1 MMQYL
6 RELLVDSSWPKAMVD
21 EPRIR
26 RRIMILN
33 PVTTRIYGVVWTILL
48 FPMWLVV
55 LVDWIIGRLASL
67 ILRRN
72 VRSNMRPPP
81 PEKSDIIYRVWL
93 KGHKASLCATGRV
106 RLLGHSS

>member
-6 RELLVDSSWPKAMVD
+6 RELLVDSSWPKPMVD

-33 PVTTRIYGVVWTILL
+33 PVTTRIYGVAWTILL
-48 FPMWLVV
+48 LPMWLVV
-55 LVDWIIGRLASL
+55 LVDWIIGAIASL

-72 VRSNMRPPP
+72 VRSNMRSQ
-81 PEKSDIIYRVWL
+81 K
-93 KGHKASLCATGRV
+93 KMM
-106 RLLGHSS
+106 LLIV